1 MRLSLATV
9 LLLILGFAGCKSG
22 DNSPRPAAT
31 GAPAQATASPAAA
44 SAHVPAIDPCTLLTG
59 DEIKAVQGEDLK
71 STSRSE
77 RTSANFALAQCSYQL
92 PTASKSVV
100 LNLTTAK
107 DGGKESPREFW
118 RRTFVEHKAGA
129 EERDL
134 GEEKGAR
141 PEKISEVGDD
151 AYWEASG
158 ISGALYVLKK
168 EVMFRISVG
177 GPGDLKSKLDKSKTL
192 ARKALARI

>member
-22 DNSPRPAAT
+22 DNSPRPAANGT
-31 GAPAQATASPAAA
+31 PAPATASPASA

-100 LNLTTAK
+100 VNLTTAK
-107 DGGKESPREFW
+107 DGKESPREFW
-118 RRTFVEHKAGA
+118 RRTFVEHRAGV

-141 PEKISEVGDD
+141 PEKIAGVGDD

-158 ISGALYVLKK
+158 MSGALYVLKK
-168 EVMFRISVG
+168 DVVFRISVG
-177 GPGDLKSKLDKSKTL
+177 GPGDVKSKLDKSKTL
-192 ARKALARI
+192 AQKALARI

>member
-31 GAPAQATASPAAA
+31 GTPAPATASPAAA
-44 SAHVPAIDPCTLLTG
+44 SAHVPAIDPCTLLTS

-100 LNLTTAK
+100 VNLTTAK
-107 DGGKESPREFW
+107 DGKESPREFW
-118 RRTFVEHKAGA
+118 RRTFVEHRAGV

-141 PEKISEVGDD
+141 PEKIAGVGDD

-158 ISGALYVLKK
+158 MSGALYVLKK
-168 EVMFRISVG
+168 DVVFRISVG
-177 GPGDLKSKLDKSKTL
+177 GPGDVKSKLDKSKTL
-192 ARKALARI
+192 AQKALARI